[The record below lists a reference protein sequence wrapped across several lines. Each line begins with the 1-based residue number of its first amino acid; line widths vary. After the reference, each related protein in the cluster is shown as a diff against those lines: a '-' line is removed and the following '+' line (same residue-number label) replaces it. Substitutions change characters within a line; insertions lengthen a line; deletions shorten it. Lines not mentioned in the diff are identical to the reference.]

1 MNILHKILG
10 LFYSSHLRNSSLLGA
25 YSKRHAAKR
34 FDVNK
39 KITPEEIDGLIESF
53 RLTPTAH
60 GLQALKLI
68 HVKDPELKG
77 KLQAAAYNQKQ
88 VIECSELF
96 VLCRQEVIPDESI
109 TTYMH
114 LISEARGHPVS
125 ECDGFAENIRGDLK
139 RKTPEMLSSW
149 LVAQTY
155 LALGFMLAYAASEN
169 IDSCP
174 MEGFKAEEVSTILNL
189 KDKNLI
195 PTLLLPVGHSSI
207 DDFLKD
213 KKKVRKSRE
222 QVLIEM

>member
-1 MNILHKILG
+1 MSVLKK
-10 LFYSSHLRNSSLLGA
+10 LFSLAYPSHPQYLLEA
-25 YSKRHAAKR
+25 YKTRHAAKR
-34 FDVNK
+34 FDSTCS
-39 KITPEEIDGLIESF
+39 ITTRQKEGLIESF

-68 HVKDPELKG
+68 HVTDSALKAR
-77 KLQAAAYNQKQ
+77 LQVAAYNQKQ

-139 RKTPEMLSSW
+139 RKNPEMLSSW

-174 MEGFKAEEVSTILNL
+174 MEGFKAEEVSAILNL

-195 PTLLLPVGHSSI
+195 PTLLLPVGHSSG

-213 KKKVRKSRE
+213 KKKVRKSRGE
-222 QVLIEM
+222 ILIEI